1 MSPMSP
7 EHEETIVTEHPR
19 PTSGRHPVS
28 IGHLVMGLAFVG
40 LVAIWALVRG
50 DLVDGHDVR
59 WLLPLPWVVAG
70 AAGLLATTLT
80 SRQRW
85 GSRQTGWVGTPQHQ
99 TGWVVPPGQPA
110 DAPDLTTDPT
120 TPESTDVPE
129 EDR

>member
-1 MSPMSP
+1 MS
-7 EHEETIVTEHPR
+7 EHPR
-19 PTSGRHPVS
+19 PSGRHPVS

-40 LVAIWALVRG
+40 LVAVWALVRA

-59 WLLPLPWVVAG
+59 WLLPVPWVVAG

-85 GSRQTGWVGTPQHQ
+85 GARQTGWVATPQHR
-99 TGWVVPPGQPA
+99 TGWVS
-110 DAPDLTTDPT
+110 
-120 TPESTDVPE
+120 TPETSTDQTEELDIEPLDDVPE